1 MHFPQLTLFLSGAIC
16 MGEFAVALLFAA
28 FWRRTH
34 DRLFAWFSA
43 AFAVLTIERIVLLA
57 FTAGDVHPM
66 IYTVR
71 LVSFLLIIGAVI
83 DRNRRTQG

>member
-1 MHFPQLTLFLSGAIC
+1 MHFDHLSPFLAGAIC

-43 AFAVLTIERIVLLA
+43 AFAVLTIERIVLLGYA
-57 FTAGDVHPM
+57 AGDVHPM
-66 IYTVR
+66 IYTIR

-83 DRNRRTQG
+83 DRNRRASR